1 MIGEHLVRLE
11 QLRDR
16 YLHRSINRRS
26 SELVARGAP
35 WGSVMLGS
43 FLPAVLWVA
52 SAPIL
57 PSFGL
62 LVLIAWRQ
70 MRPGLLPVW
79 AGLPLGAFDDLYS
92 GQPFGCGVLLWSL
105 VMLVLEAIEARFPW
119 RGFRLE
125 WLFAAILIAA
135 TLLLGVAI
143 ANMAGGATPISV
155 VAPQVVISILCYP
168 LVARLVAALDRFRL
182 IPFIDVGEWG

>member
-1 MIGEHLVRLE
+1 MSAELLDRLA

-16 YLHRSINRRS
+16 TLRRRINRRS
-26 SELVARGAP
+26 SELVARGVP
-35 WGSVMLGS
+35 WASVMFGS

-57 PSFGL
+57 PACGL

-92 GQPFGCGVLLWSL
+92 GQPFGSAVLLWSL
-105 VMLVLEAIEARFPW
+105 VMLLLETIEARFPW
-119 RGFRLE
+119 RGFRTE
-125 WLFAAILIAA
+125 WLVAALLIAA
-135 TLLLGVAI
+135 TLLLGIFI
-143 ANMAGGATPISV
+143 ANTAGGATPIWV
-155 VAPQVVISILCYP
+155 VAPQVALSILCYP

-182 IPFIDVGEWG
+182 TPFVDVGEWG